1 MHCVFLQHHGMMP
14 SIFLVSQGYIV
25 PRYLTVNKRL
35 PALLEKNAM
44 RVGPLNAGHGHS
56 ESESLGGGERK
67 ETRKQY
73 GSTISCIWGEAVHG
87 MRILWRP

>member
-1 MHCVFLQHHGMMP
+1 MP

-44 RVGPLNAGHGHS
+44 RVGPLNAGHGGDSWSIQIRVSHFYTFF
-56 ESESLGGGERK
+56 ELSLVLL
-67 ETRKQY
+67 TTQ
-73 GSTISCIWGEAVHG
+73 AHG
-87 MRILWRP
+87 L